1 MRRKSFSIVFLKNT
15 FKIGHLVEDSC
26 QTQHA
31 PKASHPQNKAEQ
43 LAARDTYRF
52 RTAVSK
58 MKGHGLVKHYEL
70 QSQRAKLVF
79 YGDYSTYKRN
89 VPHIAFTR
97 EHFQH
102 YFGTEDLICEFL
114 LDTSI
119 YLFKELHFLNEIQL
133 DIPSHGKMYTVE
145 MTRQELDDYMKCDL
159 TEMKDGHHH
168 RFFYIYRD
176 EELDQFTNQFVKVK
190 RLRRKKL

>member
-1 MRRKSFSIVFLKNT
+1 MRRKSFSIVYMKNS
-15 FKIGHLVEDSC
+15 FKIGHLVEDNC
-26 QTQHA
+26 QSQHA
-31 PKASHPQNKAEQ
+31 PKAAHPQNKAEQ

-58 MKGHGLVKHYEL
+58 MKGAGLVKHYEL
-70 QSQRAKLVF
+70 QSTRAKLVF
-79 YGDYSTYKRN
+79 YGDYSNCKRY
-89 VPHIAFTR
+89 VPHTSLTR

-102 YFGTEDLICEFL
+102 YFGSEDLICEFL

-133 DIPSHGKMYTVE
+133 DIPSRGKLYTVE
-145 MTRQELDDYMKCDL
+145 LTRKEMDHYMNCEL

-176 EELDQFTNQFVKVK
+176 QELDQFTNQFVKVK